1 MSEHGGAG
9 YERPMFP
16 LGSGLLPSAVLPLH
30 IFEDRYRVMIRRVLD
45 GDREF
50 GVALIERGKET
61 GGGEVRATT
70 ATIAQ
75 VIDAAEFDD
84 GRWAIAAVGTRRVRV
99 LDWLPDDPH
108 PRAIVDDWPDE
119 PGDDVSPGQL
129 DELIGRLK
137 RVLGLVAELGHDVDI
152 DPDLA
157 SDPALTGY
165 QIGALAP
172 LGDFDRQRVL
182 TAPTVSARIVML
194 GDMLEEQELLLQAQL
209 RG

>member
-1 MSEHGGAG
+1 
-9 YERPMFP
+9 MFP

-45 GDREF
+45 GEREF

-99 LDWLPDDPH
+99 VDWLPDDPH
-108 PRAIVDDWPDE
+108 PRAVVVDWPDE
-119 PGDDVSPGQL
+119 LGDEVSPEQL
-129 DELIGRLK
+129 DELIRRLK
-137 RVLGLVAELGHDVDI
+137 RVLGLAAELGHDVDI

-157 SDPALTGY
+157 TDPALAGY
-165 QIGALAP
+165 QIGVLAP
-172 LGDFDRQRVL
+172 LGDFDRQRIL
-182 TAPTVSARIVML
+182 NAPTVSDRLVML
-194 GDMLEEQELLLQAQL
+194 GDMLEDQELLLQAQL
-209 RG
+209 RDG

>member
-1 MSEHGGAG
+1 MSESPVPG

-30 IFEDRYRVMIRRVLD
+30 IFEDRYRVMIKAVLD

-61 GGGEVRATT
+61 GGGEVRSMT

-75 VIDAAEFDD
+75 VIDATEFDD
-84 GRWAIAAVGTRRVRV
+84 GRWAVAAVGTRRVRV
-99 LDWLPDDPH
+99 IEWLPDDPH

-119 PGDDVSPGQL
+119 PGDDVSPEQL
-129 DELIGRLK
+129 DERIRQLK
-137 RVLGLVAELGHDVDI
+137 RVLALVAELGHDVDI

-157 SDPALTGY
+157 SDPALAGY
-165 QIGALAP
+165 QIGVLAP

-182 TAPTVSARIVML
+182 TARTVSDRIVML
-194 GDMLEEQELLLQAQL
+194 GDMLEEQELLLQGQL
-209 RG
+209 RD